1 MPYLL
6 IRHTVEDYD
15 RWKPVFDEH
24 APMRQAAGSKGG
36 YLFRSADN
44 PNEVVAI
51 MEMEDLDRARQFVAS
66 DDLRQAMQKA
76 GVTGPPEI
84 LFLELDDRPSV

>member
-6 IRHTVEDYD
+6 IHHTVEDYD

-24 APMRQAAGSKGG
+24 APLRQAAGSKGG
-36 YLFRSADN
+36 YIFRSADN

-51 MEMEDLDRARQFVAS
+51 MEMEDLDRARQFTES

>member
-6 IRHTVEDYD
+6 IHHTVEDYD
-15 RWKPVFDEH
+15 RWKPVFDDHESL
-24 APMRQAAGSKGG
+24 RQAAGSKGG

-44 PNEVVAI
+44 PNEVVMI
-51 MEMEDLDRARQFVAS
+51 MEMEDLDRARQFTES

-84 LFLELDDRPSV
+84 RFLELADRPSV

>member
-24 APMRQAAGSKGG
+24 ASMRQAAGSKGG
-36 YLFRSADN
+36 YVFRSADN

-66 DDLRQAMQKA
+66 DDLRQAMEKA

-84 LFLELDDRPSV
+84 LFLELAERPSV

>member
-6 IRHTVEDYD
+6 IHHTVEDYD

-24 APMRQAAGSKGG
+24 APLRQAAGSKGG

-44 PNEVVAI
+44 PNEVVMI
-51 MEMEDLDRARQFVAS
+51 MEMEDLDRARQFVGS

-84 LFLELDDRPSV
+84 RFLELADRPSV

>member
-6 IRHTVEDYD
+6 VRHTVEEYD

-24 APMRQAAGSKGG
+24 APMRKDAGSKGG
-36 YLFRSADN
+36 YIFRSADN

-84 LFLELDDRPSV
+84 RFLELADRPSV

>member
-1 MPYLL
+1 MPYML
-6 IRHTVEDYD
+6 IRHKVQDYD
-15 RWKPVFDEH
+15 RWKSAFDDH

-44 PNEVVAI
+44 PNEIVLI
-51 MEMEDLDRARQFVAS
+51 MEMEDLERARQFVGS
-66 DDLRQAMQKA
+66 DDLRQAMEGA

-84 LFLELDDRPSV
+84 RFLELADRPSV

>member
-1 MPYLL
+1 MPHLL
-6 IRHTVEDYD
+6 IHHKVEDYD
-15 RWKPVFDEH
+15 RWKKAFDEH

-44 PNEVVAI
+44 PNEVVMI
-51 MEMEDLDRARQFVAS
+51 MEMEDLDRARQFTES

>member
-1 MPYLL
+1 MPYIL

-15 RWKPVFDEH
+15 RWKSVFDDH
-24 APMRQAAGSKGG
+24 APLRQAAGSKGG

-44 PNEVVAI
+44 PNEVVLI
-51 MEMEDLDRARQFVAS
+51 MEMEDLDRARQLVGS
-66 DDLRQAMQKA
+66 DDLRQVVQQA

-84 LFLELDDRPSV
+84 RFLELADRPSV